1 MAEQEQPFVHSKT
14 YMYSWYKVVY
24 FISFNNI
31 KDKIF
36 VFLLK
41 NCMVLYVILINHS
54 SGLPMAA
61 EVVSWAVV
69 SWSAGGFCVCDVSA
83 RGCGVALFVV
93 ELSCKK
99 ITSKIMKAMHSFQ
112 YFWCFRIGFW

>member
-1 MAEQEQPFVHSKT
+1 
-14 YMYSWYKVVY
+14 
-24 FISFNNI
+24 
-31 KDKIF
+31 
-36 VFLLK
+36 
-41 NCMVLYVILINHS
+41 MVLYVILIHHS

-69 SWSAGGFCVCDVSA
+69 SWSAGEFCVFDVSA

-93 ELSCKK
+93 ELSCQK